1 VEPLIAILA
10 GGRGKRLGGE
20 KPSLDLGGRPL
31 IDHPIAAAT
40 GARGR
45 VAVFAKPE
53 TVLPD
58 ITVPVIR
65 EPAEPHHPLLGIV
78 TALDAAEGA
87 PVLAVACDLPFVTAD
102 LIDWLAGRPEPLA
115 IPGVDG
121 RLHPLLGRYD
131 PGLAEALRLACERE
145 AAVQETVREL
155 GPRVIDEAE
164 LSRFGDPRRLVFNV
178 NTPEDLAEARR
189 LLGKG

>member
-10 GGRGKRLGGE
+10 GGRGKRLGGG

-40 GARGR
+40 GACGR

-53 TVLPD
+53 TALPD
-58 ITVPVIR
+58 LAVPVVR

-87 PVLAVACDLPFVTAD
+87 PVLAVACDLPFVTAE
-102 LIDWLAGRPEPLA
+102 LIDWLAGLPDPLVIPE
-115 IPGVDG
+115 VDE

-131 PGLAEALRLACERE
+131 AGLTDALRLACERE
-145 AAVQETVREL
+145 AAVQETISEL
-155 GPRVIDEAE
+155 RPRVIDEAE
-164 LSRFGDPRRLVFNV
+164 LSRFGDPEQLVFNV

-189 LLGKG
+189 LLGQG